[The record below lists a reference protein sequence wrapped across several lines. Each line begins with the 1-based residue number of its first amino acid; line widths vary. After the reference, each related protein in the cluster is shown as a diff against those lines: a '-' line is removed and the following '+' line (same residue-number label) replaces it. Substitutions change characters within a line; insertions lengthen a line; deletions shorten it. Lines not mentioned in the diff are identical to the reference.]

1 MSIAPWA
8 LPFQELRWGRFTG
21 SGRSVVWIDW
31 RGGLERR
38 WLFVDG
44 EAVKAHLLEADGVA
58 WPTGRLEIQPGVVVR
73 EASIGRTLAGPL
85 ARLLPR
91 RIGQALETKWQWPG
105 RRHPGEAMPP
115 VQGSVIHE
123 VVRWA

>member
-1 MSIAPWA
+1 MSLPPWA
-8 LPFQELRWGRFTG
+8 LPFRELRWGRFAARR
-21 SGRSVVWIDW
+21 RSVVWIDW

-44 EAVKAHLLEADGVA
+44 ESVEAQRIETDRIE
-58 WPTGRLEIQPGVVVR
+58 WPAGRLDIQPGVVVR

-91 RIGQALETKWQWPG
+91 RLGQALETKWLCPAQLQIRNAALPI
-105 RRHPGEAMPP
+105 
-115 VQGSVIHE
+115 QGSVIHE
-123 VVRWA
+123 VVRWP